1 MPARSPE
8 EVDALFEKALNA
20 GDLEGLVALYEPD
33 ATLIPQ
39 PGQEAK
45 GRDAIRQAL
54 APLVEGKAQIDLRV
68 ERTVRSGDEL
78 AATYGVWT
86 MRMGDQE
93 LSGKT
98 IEVVRRQPDGTWLRR
113 SLRPGLL
120 ADDSFA
126 VKLRSASVTLLI
138 LLEVDTTRR
147 PP

>member
-20 GDLEGLVALYEPD
+20 GNLEGLVALYEPD

-54 APLVEGKAQIDLRV
+54 APLVEGKAQIDLKV
-68 ERTVRSGDEL
+68 ERTVRSGEEL
-78 AATYGVWT
+78 AATYGVWS
-86 MRMGDQE
+86 MKAGDQE

-98 IEVVRRQPDGTWLRR
+98 IEVVRRQPDGTWLFVI
-113 SLRPGLL
+113 
-120 ADDSFA
+120 DDPFA
-126 VKLRSASVTLLI
+126 RNS
-138 LLEVDTTRR
+138 
-147 PP
+147 

>member
-8 EVDALFEKALNA
+8 DVDALFEKALNA

-39 PGQEAK
+39 PGLEAK

-68 ERTVRSGDEL
+68 GRTVRSGDEL

-86 MRMGDQE
+86 MKMGDQE
-93 LSGKT
+93 LSGRT
-98 IEVVRRQPDGTWLRR
+98 IEVVRRQPDGTWLFVI
-113 SLRPGLL
+113 
-120 ADDSFA
+120 DDPFA
-126 VKLRSASVTLLI
+126 RES
-138 LLEVDTTRR
+138 
-147 PP
+147 